1 MVIKKKKARNLPK
14 SSTNLDNLITFFLKC
29 ADFFEIFSKSSLV
42 YVAWDL
48 FLKQNDEFLPP
59 KISLN

>member
-1 MVIKKKKARNLPK
+1 MVIKKKEARNLPK

-29 ADFFEIFSKSSLV
+29 AGFFEKNSKSSLD

-48 FLKQNDEFLPP
+48 FSKQNVEFLPP
-59 KISLN
+59 KHH